1 MTLIS
6 QDMSFQ
12 KGMFD
17 VKRYGNNLLF
27 YSIGGEIIAS
37 VKCSSGGGGGDVV
50 LQPTTGQSEE
60 DGMTQ
65 KAITDELNKKS
76 TREQLALLQSR
87 VAALETLLSS
97 YFDVTLAITDG
108 TTNNSFSVLAKPTI

>member
-1 MTLIS
+1 MAPII
-6 QDMSFQ
+6 QDTGFQ
-12 KGMFD
+12 KSMFD
-17 VKRYGNNLLF
+17 VKRVGNELIF

-37 VKCSSGGGGGDVV
+37 VKCSGGGGGGDVV

-65 KAITDELNKKS
+65 KAITDELNKKA
-76 TREQLALLQSR
+76 TRDQLALLQSR

-97 YFDVTLAITDG
+97 YFDVTLAVTDG
-108 TTNNSFSVLAKPTI
+108 TTNNSFSVLAKPTT